1 MGEALAASGRLALM
15 LVTVAACAGGE
26 PGGPRGGTLE
36 VQWVGGDTGKL
47 VAPAV
52 AEWCD
57 SLRLLELRAVRGD
70 TGIALAL
77 YPAESVTAGR
87 YPMGRPERG
96 DSTRPSSALA
106 LRWFTETSIR
116 GFQSDSGSVSI
127 AGGGPGAVGGSFAA
141 RLRSTTE
148 GSRLSVTGSFR
159 GLTVRPAPAEC
170 AGVAKVPADS
180 EPDPEEEHAQV
191 PEGPLLERGRLSMD
205 PARHRVTWAGR
216 PVSLTVTEFLI
227 LEALA
232 QRPGV
237 IKSRNQLMDA
247 AYPDDVFVD
256 DRTVDSHIKRLRRKF
271 RAVDPEF
278 GAIETLYGAG
288 YSFSDG

>member
-1 MGEALAASGRLALM
+1 MPDPLAASGRLAAM
-15 LVTVAACAGGE
+15 VLVLGTACSGDNTAGS
-26 PGGPRGGTLE
+26 PSSTLE
-36 VQWVGGDTGKL
+36 VEWVGSDTGKL
-47 VAPAV
+47 AAPAV

-57 SLRLLELRAVRGD
+57 SLRVLELRAVRGD

-77 YPAESVTAGR
+77 YPAESVTAGH

-127 AGGGPGAVGGSFAA
+127 AGGGPGAVGGRFAA

-148 GSRLSVTGSFR
+148 GSRLTVTGSFR

-180 EPDPEEEHAQV
+180 EPDPEEEF
-191 PEGPLLERGRLSMD
+191 E
-205 PARHRVTWAGR
+205 
-216 PVSLTVTEFLI
+216 
-227 LEALA
+227 
-232 QRPGV
+232 
-237 IKSRNQLMDA
+237 
-247 AYPDDVFVD
+247 
-256 DRTVDSHIKRLRRKF
+256 
-271 RAVDPEF
+271 
-278 GAIETLYGAG
+278 ETA
-288 YSFSDG
+288 D